1 MDAPVLHIEIDAD
14 GIPRTMNRRVKVH
27 MIAQMHLKTGETVET
42 IADHY
47 RISMADVYAAM
58 TYYYDNLPY
67 FEKRERDLQTLI
79 EDAKRQTAD
88 LNAKIRQR
96 IQDKTE

>member
-1 MDAPVLHIEIDAD
+1 MDAPVLHIEIDED
-14 GIPRTMNRRVKVH
+14 SIPRTMNRRVKVH
-27 MIAQMHLKTGETVET
+27 MIAQMHLKAGETVEA

-47 RISMADVYAAM
+47 GISLADVYAAM

-67 FEKRERDLQTLI
+67 FEKRERDLQPLV

-88 LNAKIRQR
+88 LNAKIHQR
-96 IQDKTE
+96 MQDKAE